1 MSGMLVTPKPRGV
14 QSRSSTQLLT
24 PDDIIDPEE
33 SIPEP
38 STEGELHLEREIDCG
53 EEVMS
58 CRFNP
63 SGSLLAVGLITGT
76 IKVYSLPG
84 GLWVHTLKDEQSIAQ
99 RLPVTALR
107 FHPTRPSSKGD
118 LLLATYAGGQVKFWH
133 VSTQS
138 CVRSAREDRQTLT
151 VTLSPSGDHFLTAGS
166 SDEILVY
173 DTETMKRV
181 NVCQPSP
188 SLSVM
193 DGHRSRIFG
202 LTFHPLSEENF
213 ISGGWDDTVQFWDIR
228 QKRSFRRISGPHVC
242 GDALDIDPDT
252 QQILIGSWR
261 KEENLQVWDSQTGQ
275 KIQTVPDDHRGP
287 SQVYGCRWLGA
298 GHMIAAGS
306 NINMCRIIDRN
317 SLLTRGSLVDLPAG
331 VYSLDISSSS
341 PPVAPLIAVTSSHS
355 LFLLRPTS
363 GASSS
368 IPLYRD
374 L

>member
-1 MSGMLVTPKPRGV
+1 MSGMLVTPKPCV
-14 QSRSSTQLLT
+14 IPSRSSVQLVT
-24 PDDIIDPEE
+24 PDYIDTQE
-33 SIPEP
+33 SIPDP

-76 IKVYSLPG
+76 IKVYSMPDG
-84 GLWVHTLKDEQSIAQ
+84 KYVHTLKDDQSIAQ

-107 FHPTRPSSKGD
+107 FHPSRPSSKGD

-133 VSTQS
+133 LSTQS
-138 CVRSAREDRQTLT
+138 CIRSLTEDRQTLAAT
-151 VTLSPSGDHFLTAGS
+151 FSPTGSHFLTAGS
-166 SDEILVY
+166 SDEIFVY
-173 DTETMKRV
+173 DAETMMCV

-213 ISGGWDDTVQFWDIR
+213 LSGGWDDTVQFWDIR
-228 QKRSFRRISGPHVC
+228 QKHSLRRISGPHVC

-252 QQILIGSWR
+252 QEILIGSWR

-275 KIQTVPDDHRGP
+275 KIQTVPDDYRGP
-287 SQVYGCRWLGA
+287 SRVYSCRWLGT

-306 NINMCRIIDRN
+306 DINICRIIDRN
-317 SLLTRGSLVDLPAG
+317 SLLTRGSLVDLPGG
-331 VYSLDISSSS
+331 VYSLDVSSSS
-341 PPVAPLIAVTSSHS
+341 PSVAPLLAVTSSHR
-355 LFLLRPTS
+355 LFLLRPTGS
-363 GASSS
+363 TFS
-368 IPLYRD
+368 
-374 L
+374 

>member
-14 QSRSSTQLLT
+14 LSRSSTQLIT
-24 PDDIIDPEE
+24 SDPIVDAQE

-38 STEGELHLEREIDCG
+38 STEGELHLEGEIDCG

-76 IKVYSLPG
+76 IKVYSVADG
-84 GLWVHTLKDEQSIAQ
+84 KWVHTLRDAQSVAE

-107 FHPTRPSSKGD
+107 FHPTRPASKGD

-133 VSTQS
+133 ISTQS
-138 CVRSAREDRQTLT
+138 CVRSLREERQILT
-151 VTLSPSGDHFLTAGS
+151 STFTPSGGHFLTAGS

-173 DTETMKRV
+173 NTDTMTCV
-181 NVCQPSP
+181 NICQPSP

-202 LTFHPLSEENF
+202 LTFHPFSEEHF

-228 QKRSFRRISGPHVC
+228 QKHSLRRISGPHVC

-252 QQILIGSWR
+252 QQILVGSWR
-261 KEENLQVWDSQTGQ
+261 KEENLQIWDSQTGQ
-275 KIQTVPDDHRGP
+275 KTQTVPDDYRGP
-287 SQVYGCRWLGA
+287 SRVYGCRWLGA

-306 NINMCRIIDRN
+306 DINMCRIIDRN
-317 SLLTRGSLVDLPAG
+317 SLLTRGSLVDLPGG
-331 VYSLDISSSS
+331 VYSLDVSSAG
-341 PPVAPLIAVTSSHS
+341 PPLAPLLAVTSSHR
-355 LFLLRPTS
+355 LFLLRPTGS
-363 GASSS
+363 AFS
-368 IPLYRD
+368 
-374 L
+374 